1 MERCKRKE
9 FGKIDSW
16 ENKQV
21 EAYEDR
27 KIGKRDNE
35 KTERLKDGLSERWI
49 WKMGE
54 WNYGIK

>member
-1 MERCKRKE
+1 MEICKRKE

-27 KIGKRDNE
+27 KIGGN
-35 KTERLKDGLSERWI
+35 
-49 WKMGE
+49 MGQ
-54 WNYGIK
+54 